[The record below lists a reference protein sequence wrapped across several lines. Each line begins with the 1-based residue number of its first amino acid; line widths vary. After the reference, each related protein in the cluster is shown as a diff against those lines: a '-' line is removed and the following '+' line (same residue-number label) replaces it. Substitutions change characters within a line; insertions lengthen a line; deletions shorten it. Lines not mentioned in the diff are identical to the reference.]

1 MLVKT
6 VMTENVKTLKETDT
20 IESAITMMNAY
31 NIRHI
36 PIVDDERHVV
46 GLVTDKDINL
56 ALPSILSKET
66 NVTMD
71 HDLKEIMKKN
81 IISTS
86 EYDFVEELA
95 VDFHQF
101 DLGAVPVV
109 KNRKLIG
116 IVTQTDIMS
125 AFIEITGMKHPGSI
139 IEIDVFDKPG
149 IVHDIGHT
157 MKELNTRIVSITIYD
172 NREKPNHK
180 VVVLKI
186 NAMNPQR
193 VIEALV
199 DKGFDVVNPYRME

>member
-6 VMTENVKTLKETDT
+6 IMTENVKTLSENDT
-20 IESAITMMNAY
+20 IEVAMTLMNAY
-31 NIRHI
+31 NIRHV
-36 PIVDDERHVV
+36 PIIDEERHVI

-66 NVTMD
+66 NVTMN
-71 HDLKEIMKKN
+71 HKLKEIMKKN

-86 EYDFVEELA
+86 PYDFVEELA

-109 KNRKLIG
+109 KNSQLIG

-125 AFIEITGMKHPGSI
+125 AFIEITGMKYPGSI

-149 IVHDIGHT
+149 LVHDIGHI

-180 VVVLKI
+180 VVVIKI
-186 NAMNPQR
+186 NAMNPKKT
-193 VIEALV
+193 IDALV
-199 DKGFDVVNPYRME
+199 EKGFDVVNPYRME

>member
-6 VMTENVKTLKETDT
+6 IMTENVKTLKETDT
-20 IESAITMMNAY
+20 IEQAMTLMNAY
-31 NIRHI
+31 NIRHV
-36 PIVDDERHVV
+36 PIVDEDRHVV

-56 ALPSILSKET
+56 ALPSILSQET
-66 NVTMD
+66 NVTMN
-71 HDLKEIMKKN
+71 HSLKEIMKKN

-125 AFIEITGMKHPGSI
+125 AFIEITGMKYPGSI

-149 IVHDIGHT
+149 IVHDIGHA
-157 MKELNTRIVSITIYD
+157 MKELKVRIVSITIYD

-180 VVVLKI
+180 VVVLKV

-193 VIEALV
+193 AIDALV
-199 DKGFDVVNPYRME
+199 EKGFNVLNPHRME